1 MFKRITFISI
11 LLVLGCEIPD
21 QVYNDPLDLDY
32 NASKGIL
39 PPALIFT
46 PYQVNASSGSN
57 TTLQVHALE
66 VSDVAGAHI
75 QIKYDQTKINVS
87 SVSQG
92 DWLVDG
98 GQNPIFFSENN
109 EATGLL
115 DIYYSVLGDSEK
127 LSGSGAIAYVVFTI
141 NAPGQITV
149 EITDVTK
156 IVDKDNQKIQ
166 LNGLGEV
173 VINAQ

>member
-1 MFKRITFISI
+1 MPSWTSF
-11 LLVLGCEIPD
+11 D
-21 QVYNDPLDLDY
+21 
-32 NASKGIL
+32 
-39 PPALIFT
+39 
-46 PYQVNASSGSN
+46 SSR
-57 TTLQVHALE
+57 V
-66 VSDVAGAHI
+66 
-75 QIKYDQTKINVS
+75 
-87 SVSQG
+87 
-92 DWLVDG
+92 
-98 GQNPIFFSENN
+98 IFFSEDN

-156 IVDKDNQKIQ
+156 IVDKDNLKIQ